1 MEKIDISLN
10 FHFSVMEQLC
20 VLLEGISH
28 IIGKLPIAPFLLI
41 KKIQIIIEVIFYR
54 LGDIFLK
61 NAWLSHNIFWYI
73 FGEYFYTSFFSA
85 QWSSTILSIA
95 HSIDRGLISHCALVR
110 ARPKGTKVKNYQQFN
125 KVPKSFSIKQE
136 SFLIDQT

>member
-61 NAWLSHNIFWYI
+61 NA
-73 FGEYFYTSFFSA
+73 
-85 QWSSTILSIA
+85 
-95 HSIDRGLISHCALVR
+95 
-110 ARPKGTKVKNYQQFN
+110 
-125 KVPKSFSIKQE
+125 
-136 SFLIDQT
+136 